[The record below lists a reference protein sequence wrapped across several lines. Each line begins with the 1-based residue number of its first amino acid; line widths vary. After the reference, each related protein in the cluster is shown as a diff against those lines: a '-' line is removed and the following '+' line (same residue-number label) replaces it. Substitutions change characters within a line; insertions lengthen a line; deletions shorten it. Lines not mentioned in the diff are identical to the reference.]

1 MKRETILKVR
11 IVILAA
17 VVIFIILFGR
27 TLLEM
32 AMEAMVN
39 SVNSQ
44 AESMMDQLL
53 R

>member
-1 MKRETILKVR
+1 MKRETIWKMK
-11 IVILAA
+11 IVALV
-17 VVIFIILFGR
+17 VVIIVMILFGQ

-39 SVNSQ
+39 SVNAQ
-44 AESMMDQLL
+44 AESMLDQLM

>member
-1 MKRETILKVR
+1 MKRETVWMIR
-11 IVILAA
+11 IAILAA
-17 VVIFIILFGR
+17 VVIFIILFGQ

>member
-1 MKRETILKVR
+1 MKKETILKIK
-11 IVILAA
+11 IVALTVLII
-17 VVIFIILFGR
+17 VMILFGQ

-32 AMEAMVN
+32 AMEAMMN
-39 SVNSQ
+39 SVNAQ